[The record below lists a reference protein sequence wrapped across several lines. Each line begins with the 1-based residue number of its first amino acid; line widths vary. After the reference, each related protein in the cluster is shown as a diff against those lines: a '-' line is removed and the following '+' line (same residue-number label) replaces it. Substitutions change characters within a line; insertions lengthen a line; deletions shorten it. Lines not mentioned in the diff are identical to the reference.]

1 MTSAAAVPF
10 AGYERLDDREV
21 RKELSQHSQVE
32 LEAVE
37 TYERSH
43 QNRKVILDKLR
54 YLRGR
59 EPIPGYDGLAV
70 PEIVA
75 ALADADL
82 VTIKRIRGYERKFAN
97 RAAVLDEAVQ
107 AHHRRLEARPAAA
120 PPAYQPMSAKPGPD
134 AP

>member
-1 MTSAAAVPF
+1 MTKAAAVPF

-21 RKELSQHSQVE
+21 RKELSQHTQVE

-37 TYERSH
+37 VYERSH

-54 YLRGR
+54 YLRGT

-70 PEIVA
+70 DEIVT

-82 VTIKRIRGYERKFAN
+82 MTIKGIRGYERKFAN
-97 RAAVLDEAVQ
+97 RPAVLEEAVQ
-107 AHHRRLEARPAAA
+107 VHRRRLKARPAAPA
-120 PPAYQPMSAKPGPD
+120 PAYQPMSAKVAADGS
-134 AP
+134 

>member
-1 MTSAAAVPF
+1 MTNAAAVPF

-21 RKELSQHSQVE
+21 RKELPQHTQVE

-37 TYERSH
+37 AYERSH

-54 YLRGR
+54 YLRGT

-70 PEIVA
+70 AEIVT

-82 VTIKRIRGYERKFAN
+82 MTIKSIRGYERKFAN
-97 RAAVLDEAVQ
+97 RPAVLEAAVQ
-107 AHHRRLEARPAAA
+107 AHRRRLKARPAAP
-120 PPAYQPMSAKPGPD
+120 PPAYQPMSAKAAADGS
-134 AP
+134 